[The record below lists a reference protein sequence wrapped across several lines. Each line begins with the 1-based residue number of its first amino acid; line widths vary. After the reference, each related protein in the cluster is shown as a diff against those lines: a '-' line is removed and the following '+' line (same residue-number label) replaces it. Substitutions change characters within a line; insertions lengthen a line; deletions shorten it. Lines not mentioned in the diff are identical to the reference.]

1 MEQSLT
7 IAENSDQYL
16 NLELPCNN
24 SYASGAAIS
33 YQLASYNGVTLPSY
47 LTINQ
52 NTGAISISS
61 KNVTADTYIEFYV
74 NSIITGITNPVQ
86 KLINLKILNWLAQNC
101 QRCTNSDA
109 QKWDL
114 WDSGYSL
121 SSYSWSLMVTT
132 PAAASSPNPT
142 PNSRSSDSK

>member
-74 NSIITGITNPVQ
+74 NSIITGIPNPVQ
-86 KLINLKILNWLAQNC
+86 KLINLKILN
-101 QRCTNSDA
+101 
-109 QKWDL
+109 
-114 WDSGYSL
+114 
-121 SSYSWSLMVTT
+121 
-132 PAAASSPNPT
+132 
-142 PNSRSSDSK
+142 